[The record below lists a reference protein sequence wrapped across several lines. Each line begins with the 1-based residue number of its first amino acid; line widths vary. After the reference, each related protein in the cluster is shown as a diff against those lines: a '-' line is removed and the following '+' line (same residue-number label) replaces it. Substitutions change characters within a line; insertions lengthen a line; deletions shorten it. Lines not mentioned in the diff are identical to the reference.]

1 MTDQGGDQVHQGGVS
16 LSVQEWDAVGQ
27 EGGQEVVMRYST
39 VMIKIVLHIVHVFLP
54 QSGKQ

>member
-1 MTDQGGDQVHQGGVS
+1 MTDQGADQVHQGGVS
-16 LSVQEWDAVGQ
+16 LSVQKREAVGQ

-39 VMIKIVLHIVHVFLP
+39 VMIKIVLNIVHVFLP